1 MYKLLASIFIIII
14 SYITIKYDI
23 GPAFGISYLK
33 QTEQCFID
41 GQIPCRWL
49 IDSNNG
55 LGFPVFNYLSPLPY
69 YISLIFRQFGFDY
82 SVSLVL
88 TITTISLFLFYF
100 LNKLFPKKIFLVF
113 TITILSLFTTA
124 IFPLTLV
131 VIFFSIFNKNLYL
144 ASLFFGLALIS
155 VDIQYFLYLLILTN
169 LTLFL
174 FYSQNLKKIL
184 SVTILALLLSS
195 FYIGPSL
202 TELFQNQPKLSET
215 SLNYP
220 QVIKGQA
227 YLSQFQKR
235 SNFWRLT
242 AEVSSNEMAQ
252 AIIPISYHPTWT
264 ILIDQMKTIP
274 TNDTLYQ
281 PTIINIP
288 PGQHTIVAFLQ
299 NSTSTFIF
307 NLLTLLTGLYLFVVS
322 FPKNVKKDH

>member
-307 NLLTLLTGLYLFVVS
+307 NLLTLLTGLYLFVLS